1 MSLDMASAVPLYAQV
16 EAALAAEISEG
27 RLAPGS
33 QLAPEGSL
41 SERFGVSRPTVRQ
54 AVQRLIS
61 RGIVEIRRG
70 KGTFV
75 AAPKLTQP
83 LTALTGFVEDMI
95 AAGREPTA
103 RLVDKKV
110 VAATGVV
117 ARQLGLRESEEVV
130 RIRRVRLA
138 DGAPVSFD
146 ESYLPRAIGLKVMR
160 DNLEA
165 EPIFALL
172 EGKYQIALVEAE
184 YRLEAV
190 AAQGI
195 IARALRVGPGHPL
208 FLIERTSY
216 AAEQRAVDYEK
227 LYYRGD
233 QIRFVTR
240 LPRLAAGAKA
250 GPQTKARPQ
259 TKAALQAKAAH

>member
-1 MSLDMASAVPLYAQV
+1 MSSYATGAVPLYAQV
-16 EAALAAEISEG
+16 EATLATDIGEG
-27 RLAPGS
+27 RLMPGS
-33 QLAPEGSL
+33 QLAPEASL

-54 AVQRLIS
+54 AIQRLIQ
-61 RGIVEIRRG
+61 RGMVEIRRG

-83 LTALTGFVEDMI
+83 LTALTSFVEDML
-95 AAGREPTA
+95 AAGRSPTA
-103 RLVDKKV
+103 RVVDKKV
-110 VAATGVV
+110 VLATAVV
-117 ARQLGLRESEEVV
+117 ARQLDLREGDQVV

-146 ESYLPRAIGLKVMR
+146 ETYLPRAIGLKVMQ

-172 EGKYQIALVEAE
+172 EGKYGILLVEAE
-184 YRLEAV
+184 YALEAL
-190 AAQGI
+190 AAKGT
-195 IARALRVGPGHPL
+195 IARAIGVRPGSPL
-208 FLIERTSY
+208 LLIERTSY
-216 AAEQRAVDYEK
+216 AAKQRPVDYEK

-240 LPRLAAGAKA
+240 LPRPAGGAQVRPRGKA
-250 GPQTKARPQ
+250 EPQ
-259 TKAALQAKAAH
+259 

>member
-1 MSLDMASAVPLYAQV
+1 MLDAGSAVPLYAQV
-16 EAALAAEISEG
+16 EAALAAEIGEG

-54 AVQRLIS
+54 AIQRLIR
-61 RGIVEIRRG
+61 RGLVEIRRG

-75 AAPKLTQP
+75 APPKLTQP

-95 AAGREPTA
+95 AAGRAPTA
-103 RLVDKKV
+103 QLVDKKLM
-110 VAATGVV
+110 AATALV
-117 ARQLGLRESEEVV
+117 ARQLGVPEGEAVV

-146 ESYLPRAIGLKVMR
+146 ETYLPRALGVKIMQ
-160 DNLEA
+160 DDLEA

-172 EGKYQIALVEAE
+172 EDKYGIALVEAE

-190 AAQGI
+190 AAKGV
-195 IARALRVGPGHPL
+195 IARALGMRPGSPIL
-208 FLIERTSY
+208 LVERTSL
-216 AAEQRAVDYEK
+216 AAKQRAVDYEK

-233 QIRFVTR
+233 QVRFVTR
-240 LPRLAAGAKA
+240 LPR
-250 GPQTKARPQ
+250 RPTGSVQ
-259 TKAALQAKAAH
+259 PKAAVGVKVAAR